1 LQSGVLYRGRT
12 ISLSTGGWIMIT
24 MTRRAALGGLSA
36 AISAP
41 LFAQP
46 SWPNRP
52 LTLVVGFPAGGPVDT
67 VSRIV
72 GESLSRRLA
81 QPIVVE
87 DKPGATGTTA
97 AAHVA
102 HAAPD
107 GYTLTVLPGTFAASA
122 AMFRK
127 LPYHPVNDFSWI
139 GTIAEFPYLLV
150 TYSDHPCR
158 TVADLVKN
166 AKSALNPLQFGTS
179 GVGSVQHLS
188 GELLASIANIR
199 LQHVPYRGGAPAI
212 TDLLG
217 KRLDFVIDQ
226 PTALM
231 EFIRDGRLRAL
242 AVTGANRFFG
252 LPAIVT
258 VSESGFPGYNVTSWQ
273 GLAAPT
279 RLAPAILDRLNW
291 ELAGVLAEPPLVE
304 KLRALGNEPKIST
317 ANAFKVR
324 VASDIEI
331 WTKVVADANIEQ
343 N

>member
-1 LQSGVLYRGRT
+1 
-12 ISLSTGGWIMIT
+12 MIA

-36 AISAP
+36 LISAP
-41 LFAQP
+41 LFAEP

-52 LTLVVGFPAGGPVDT
+52 LKLVVGFPAGGPVDT
-67 VSRIV
+67 VSRII
-72 GESLSRRLA
+72 GESLSRRLG

-87 DKPGATGTTA
+87 NKPGATGTIA
-97 AAHVA
+97 AAQVA

-107 GYTLTVLPGTFAASA
+107 GYTLTVFPGTFAASA

-150 TYSDHPCR
+150 TYPDNSCGS
-158 TVADLVKN
+158 VADLVN
-166 AKSALNPLQFGTS
+166 HAKSASNPLQFGTS
-179 GVGSVQHLS
+179 GVGSVQHLC
-188 GELLASIANIR
+188 GELLANIANIK

-217 KRLDFVIDQ
+217 QRLDFVIDQ

-242 AVTGANRFFG
+242 AVTGSSRFFG
-252 LPAIVT
+252 LPDIKT
-258 VSESGFPGYNVTSWQ
+258 VSEAGFPGYNVTSWQ
-273 GLAAPT
+273 GLAAPAG
-279 RLAPAILDRLNW
+279 LAPAILDRLNS
-291 ELAGVLAEPPLVE
+291 ELAGVLGEPQFAE
-304 KLRALGNEPKIST
+304 KLRAFGNEPRIST
-317 ANAFKVR
+317 GNVFKAR
-324 VASDIEI
+324 VADDIEV
-331 WTKVVADANIEQ
+331 WSKVVANANIER

>member
-1 LQSGVLYRGRT
+1 
-12 ISLSTGGWIMIT
+12 MIT
-24 MTRRAALGGLSA
+24 MTRRTALGGLSA
-36 AISAP
+36 LISAP

-46 SWPNRP
+46 LWPNRP

-72 GESLSRRLA
+72 GESLSRRLG
-81 QPIVVE
+81 QSIVVE
-87 DKPGATGTTA
+87 NKPGATGTTA

-102 HAAPD
+102 HATPD
-107 GYTLTVLPGTFAASA
+107 GYTLTVLSGTFAASA

-127 LPYHPVNDFSWI
+127 LSYHPVNDFCWI
-139 GTIAEFPYLLV
+139 NTIAEFPYLLV
-150 TYSDHPCR
+150 TYPGHPCGSA
-158 TVADLVKN
+158 TDLLHK
-166 AKSALNPLQFGTS
+166 ARSASQPLQFGTS

-188 GELLASIANIR
+188 GELLANIANIK
-199 LQHVPYRGGAPAI
+199 LQHVPYRGGMPAI

-242 AVTGANRFFG
+242 AVTGSNRFFG
-252 LPAIVT
+252 LPDVMT
-258 VSESGFPGYNVTSWQ
+258 VSEAGLPGCNITSWQ
-273 GLAAPT
+273 GLAAPAG
-279 RLAPAILDRLNW
+279 LAPPVLDRLNS
-291 ELAGVLAEPPLVE
+291 ELTGVLAEPQFAE

-317 ANAFKVR
+317 GDAFKAR
-324 VASDIEI
+324 VASDIKV
-331 WTKVVADANIEQ
+331 WTKVVADANIER

>member
-1 LQSGVLYRGRT
+1 
-12 ISLSTGGWIMIT
+12 MNT
-24 MTRRAALGGLSA
+24 MTRRTALGGLSA
-36 AISAP
+36 LISAP

-52 LTLVVGFPAGGPVDT
+52 LTLVVGFPAGGPVDM
-67 VSRIV
+67 VSRII
-72 GESLSRRLA
+72 GESLSRRLG

-87 DKPGATGTTA
+87 DKPGATGTIA
-97 AAHVA
+97 AAYVA

-139 GTIAEFPYLLV
+139 STIAEFPYLLV
-150 TYSDHPCR
+150 TYPGHPCGSI
-158 TVADLVKN
+158 ADLVNN
-166 AKSALNPLQFGTS
+166 AKSASNPLQFGTS

-188 GELLASIANIR
+188 GELLANIANIK

-242 AVTGANRFFG
+242 AVTGSNRFFG
-252 LPAIVT
+252 LPDIVT
-258 VSESGFPGYNVTSWQ
+258 VSEAGFPGYNVTSWQ
-273 GLAAPT
+273 GLAAPAG
-279 RLAPAILDRLNW
+279 LAPAILDRLNS
-291 ELAGVLAEPPLVE
+291 ELAGVLAEPQFAE
-304 KLRALGNEPKIST
+304 RLRALGNEPKIST
-317 ANAFKVR
+317 GNAFKAR
-324 VASDIEI
+324 VASDIEV
-331 WTKVVADANIEQ
+331 WNKVVADANIERI
-343 N
+343 